1 MQIQGIGDN
10 ATWAGLVELH
20 TQGHSTRFCARMIDL
35 TSLVS
40 GVGLAILIP
49 VAAYNR
55 DFLSLWVGSRQY
67 AGDWVTVI
75 ACVNAWLWSITSLW
89 GWPISG
95 AGYIAAWTPYAL
107 SFALINIGISIGA
120 TRLAGS
126 AGPLIGTLAAFLL
139 VHTWAMPQVLR
150 QKFGEGLGQIW
161 RPALEHLFWA
171 VPFAIA
177 IWLMPD
183 RQTTGTWLSL
193 ALEGGGTSLLGLA
206 LCWFGLTSG
215 LRAELRRHLKF
226 A

>member
-1 MQIQGIGDN
+1 MALYTDNILIAWMLGAPAVVPFFLTQRLAQVVQMQIQGIGN

-95 AGYIAAWTPYAL
+95 AGYIAAWTPYAI

-161 RPALEHLFWA
+161 RPALVHLFWA
-171 VPFAIA
+171 VPFA
-177 IWLMPD
+177 M
-183 RQTTGTWLSL
+183 RF
-193 ALEGGGTSLLGLA
+193 GGCPTARLPERGY
-206 LCWFGLTSG
+206 
-215 LRAELRRHLKF
+215 R
-226 A
+226 